1 MENSINTSTTALGIA
16 GLLSNLGC
24 KYLPLELHEGASDA
38 LKHPLSR
45 KLIMV
50 SSVFL
55 ITKNIKLS
63 FAVVSLFS
71 IIVMAINYLTEK
83 YKNKQNHSY

>member
-1 MENSINTSTTALGIA
+1 MENSINTSTAALGIA

-24 KYLPLELHEGASDA
+24 KYLPLELNEGMSDV
-38 LKHPLSR
+38 LKHALSR

-63 FAVVSLFS
+63 FAIVSLFS
-71 IIVMAINYLTEK
+71 IIVMAINYLTKK
-83 YKNKQNHSY
+83 YKNPNY